1 MVLAPRPS
9 RDSPP
14 SSTSDPALQ
23 VDLRLV
29 APALAAWCAAAIA
42 VGGDR
47 WAGLV
52 IGLGFLVATVASRRR
67 AWTAC
72 AIGLALFGAGLV
84 SWLWATGLALA
95 TPARWASE
103 GALMEVQATVA
114 SDARHWPANGNR
126 AASAVLPITLRHVT
140 AHGVSWQGRLPAQ
153 LTATGDAVS
162 ELDQPAGATISV
174 LVLSRAPEPGER
186 SIGRLSLRG
195 AVVRVREPGPAA
207 ALANRF
213 REGLRAAMAH
223 SPPQQAGLVPSL
235 VVGDTSALPPEVKD
249 AFKVTGLSHLTAVS
263 GTNLTL
269 MLVFTLGVARQLG
282 VRGWSLRLLG
292 AAVAIA
298 FVVVCRLE
306 PSVLRA
312 AAMGLVAM
320 AATGVAGDRHRG
332 LRALSLAVL
341 LLVLIDPWL
350 SRSWGFA
357 LSVTASAGILW
368 WGGAWQAS
376 MRSWAPGWLA
386 ESLAIPLAA
395 QLATQPIV
403 TALAAQLS
411 IVGLAANVAA
421 GPFVGPVTVLGLVA
435 ALVSLVSPP
444 LAEVFGWLAGWCV
457 QPIVLVA
464 QVGSNAPAATWA
476 WPARPASLALLTFGC
491 LLIAEVILPRVLP
504 RQRLAAG
511 LAVLLVIGAFREPP
525 QPGWPGDWAVIAC
538 DVGQGGAQLIRT
550 GAQSA
555 ILVDAGPDPDAIARC
570 LTSVGVTE
578 IPLLVVTHAHA
589 DHVAGL
595 PGVAGRLPVAM
606 FLVGPQNAAGGT
618 SPVLLDG
625 LPVPT
630 VTAAGDVVQV
640 GSVRWTTLAAGPVTG
655 MVAGIE
661 PEDAIANDSG
671 VVGLVETTELRVLVT
686 GDIEIAGQQ
695 ALVASGADLR
705 ADVLVVPHHG
715 SAKQEPAFF
724 EAVASPIALV
734 QVGEDNNYGHP
745 AASTLRELTA
755 AGSTVFRTDHQGAL
769 AVSVDGSRVVTQR

>member
-1 MVLAPRPS
+1 M
-9 RDSPP
+9 
-14 SSTSDPALQ
+14 SDPAER

-29 APALAAWCAAAIA
+29 APALAAWCAAAIG
-42 VGGDR
+42 VGGGR

-52 IGLGFLVATVASRRR
+52 IGLGFLATTFAARRR

-72 AIGLALFGAGLV
+72 TVGLALLGAGSV
-84 SWLWATGLALA
+84 SWLWANGLASA
-95 TPARWASE
+95 APARWASE
-103 GALMEVQATVA
+103 GALMEIEAVVV
-114 SDARHWPANGNR
+114 SDARHWPATGNR

-140 AHGVSWQGRLPAQ
+140 AHGEAWQGRLPAQ
-153 LTATGDAVS
+153 LTASGDAAT
-162 ELDQPAGATISV
+162 ELDQPAGATINV
-174 LVLSRAPEPGER
+174 LVLSRAAEPGER
-186 SIGRLSLRG
+186 SVGTLSLRG
-195 AVVRVREPGPAA
+195 PVVRVREPGSAA
-207 ALANRF
+207 GLANRF

-223 SPPQQAGLVPSL
+223 SPPRQAGLVPSL
-235 VVGDTSALPPEVKD
+235 VVGDTSGLSSELKD
-249 AFKVTGLSHLTAVS
+249 AFKATGLSHLTAVS

-269 MLVFTLGVARQLG
+269 MLVFTLGLARQLG

-292 AAVAIA
+292 VAVAVA

-341 LLVLIDPWL
+341 LLVLVDPWL

-357 LSVTASAGILW
+357 LSATASAGILW
-368 WGGAWQAS
+368 WGGPWQAS

-435 ALVSLVSPP
+435 ALVSLVSPT

-464 QVGSNAPAATWA
+464 QIGSTAPAATWA
-476 WPARPASLALLTFGC
+476 WPARPASLAVLTIGC

-504 RQRLAAG
+504 RRGLAIG

-525 QPGWPGDWAVIAC
+525 QPGWPGDWTVVAC

-555 ILVDAGPDPDAIARC
+555 ILVDTGPDPDALARC

-578 IPLLVVTHAHA
+578 IPLLVITHSHA
-589 DHVAGL
+589 DHTAGL
-595 PGVAGRLPVAM
+595 PGVAGRLPVTM
-606 FLVGPQNAAGGT
+606 VLVGPSISD
-618 SPVLLDG
+618 SPNSPLAMVG
-625 LPVPT
+625 LPTPT
-630 VTAAGDVVQV
+630 STAAGDVVQL

-655 MVAGIE
+655 MLASTG

-671 VVGLVETTELRVLVT
+671 VVGLIETTALRVLVT
-686 GDIEIAGQQ
+686 GDIEVAGQQ

-715 SAKQEPAFF
+715 SAKQEPTFLK
-724 EAVASPIALV
+724 AVAAPIALV
-734 QVGEDNNYGHP
+734 QVGEHNDYGHP
-745 AASTLRELTA
+745 ADTTLRQLRAT
-755 AGSTVFRTDHQGAL
+755 GSTVFRTDLQGAL
-769 AVSVDGSRVVTQR
+769 AVSTDGSRVVTQR